1 MIKVIALPVVV
12 FSAISTPAFSL
23 SNHGQNRS
31 SEELFHPSK
40 DYEVAIFGDIFGEG
54 ALKKDCLELWQGYSE
69 YATLVQSKC
78 NKASREIDFAKKEY
92 PRLLAVTKSLKATT
106 DSDDKIISNFLQ
118 LQSLKQNCLD
128 NTAIRA
134 AKTVRY
140 WGTNEVGST
149 PEVKNKT
156 ISSLSGLNASEYGL
170 ILQACKKNS
179 WLDSRLISIKV
190 SLNRRI
196 KNLSSESSKIP
207 LICDTQTANNFRDSI
222 DTQYVKNINDQANE
236 YKTNI
241 KNLNTLDALS
251 ASVNSSIPAD
261 SEDTKISTSDLY
273 DARESLKNKLKSC
286 MKTSLVAEKFLLDN
300 QKRKKAIERQRRQRA
315 AEAQQKRDFENAID
329 SVDLE

>member
-12 FSAISTPAFSL
+12 LSTISSPAFSL
-23 SNHGQNRS
+23 SNHGQTRS
-31 SEELFHPSK
+31 GDELFRQSK
-40 DYEVAIFGDIFGEG
+40 DYEVAIFGDIFGKG
-54 ALKKDCLELWQGYSE
+54 ALKKDCLALWQGYSE
-69 YATLVQSKC
+69 YASLVQSKC

-156 ISSLSGLNASEYGL
+156 VSSLSGLNASEYGL

-190 SLNRRI
+190 NLNRRI
-196 KNLSSESSKIP
+196 KNLSSESSKIAP
-207 LICDTQTANNFRDSI
+207 ICDAQTANNVKDSI
-222 DTQYVKNINDQANE
+222 DTQYVKNINNQANE
-236 YKTNI
+236 YETKL
-241 KNLNTLDALS
+241 KDLNTLDALS
-251 ASVNSSIPAD
+251 ASVNSSSPAD
-261 SEDTKISTSDLY
+261 SEDTKISTIDIY

-286 MKTSLVAEKFLLDN
+286 KKTSVVAKKFLSDN
-300 QKRKKAIERQRRQRA
+300 QNRLKAIERQRRQRA
-315 AEAQQKRDFENAID
+315 AEAQQKRNFENAID